1 MTAPQP
7 AAQGTLH
14 AIAVHLV
21 RALQPLD
28 EAFRDAES
36 FEHLMFQL
44 GWQVQGLPPEYVTVA
59 DQVLH
64 AAEALAALRPD
75 PSAGEILGLIGTVGD
90 VYRSVSA
97 LSAAPPGVDPA
108 AFLPEIGR
116 RLFEYLLARDLLTW
130 KPRWFGLLHS
140 LGVIAFEN
148 TPAAGTRPAFMR
160 WRFDW
165 DQIPAVFSDPGLIPA
180 RLYGWGTPTFL
191 FAKLATVL
199 APLLNSVG
207 VPVRLQLVGP
217 ELSAALQKGATGT
230 PAGPVHHAMVLP
242 LFDVPLGSRN
252 QPVGFTLSD
261 LPAEGAA
268 MPGMILQ
275 IMAPNGLTETVDLG
289 DGWTFTLRA
298 GTDLAQQLAV
308 VIRPGETSVRYPFA
322 PGQAL
327 PSAGLGMSLAHK
339 SDPATLLFG
348 QKGKTRLELASAAL
362 NLAVDEKAGEVEV
375 SAGATLDGLVLVLNT
390 SDLDGFLGSALGGH
404 EVTVPLQ
411 LGVSWSSR
419 TGLSFL
425 AGAGFGVTL
434 YPHLDLGL
442 IRFDRVDLAVRLVAG
457 PGTPELDV
465 QALVS
470 FSGVIGPVSYTVE
483 QIGAQLTATLADGD
497 AGPFGLDLSPVWPT
511 GLGLAIDAGPI
522 KGGGFI
528 SFDRAKGRY
537 VGILQVDVFAVGVT
551 AIGVL
556 DTRDGAGAP
565 LPPPGYSFVL
575 IIAARI
581 PHIQLGYGFTL
592 NAVGGVAALNR
603 RLDTAAVLA
612 GIRQGGLQRIL
623 FPADPV
629 RDANAIV
636 AGIGAIF
643 PIAMGRYV
651 FGPTAVIGWGTPTL
665 ITINLAIV
673 VEVPAP
679 VTLTLLGQL
688 SVVLPNAHAPIVE
701 LHVDVIGVLD
711 PGKRTL
717 AVDASLHDSKV
728 AGFALTGDLALRVA
742 YGDQPAF
749 ALAIGGFN
757 PHFTPPPGF
766 PTLRRVTVALGQD
779 DNPRVSLE
787 GYHAITSNSRQ
798 FGAKA
803 ELYAAAGG
811 FNVHG
816 WLSFDALLTLFPL
829 SFRFDFSVG
838 MSLNHGS
845 SRIAGVT
852 VKGTLTGPDPFHV
865 WGEGSLSLLF
875 FDISVPFDARFGLS
889 ILTPALA
896 PADPWPLL
904 SAAIG
909 LLDNWAVDALSTAAV
924 SMVSTGPAGPLL
936 DPSGAATLRQKVLPL
951 WRTLEMFGQYAIS
964 GPDTFAVA
972 QVNLDGRAAHFA
984 PVTDF
989 FVPGDFEKLSATDQL
1004 SRDSFEVMDAGVR
1017 IDNGIQAPVP
1027 ATKVATLAYQ
1037 TKIIDSSWRSRPL
1050 PLTPL
1055 GRPAQLAAAESGAV
1069 GRAATGR
1076 ARFAR
1081 RDGRT
1086 AGIVLDPEAYTVAST
1101 DTLAPR
1107 PEIAAGLTKGA
1118 ARSALR
1124 RSTTTGLQVLP
1135 SYETSSETVADR

>member
-1 MTAPQP
+1 MTAPEP
-7 AAQGTLH
+7 VPHGTLH

-28 EAFRDAES
+28 DAFRDPES

-64 AAEALAALRPD
+64 AAEALAVLRPD
-75 PSAGEILGLIGTVGD
+75 PSPGEILGLIGTVGD

-130 KPRWFGLLHS
+130 QPRWFGLLQS

-148 TPAAGTRPAFMR
+148 TPAAGARPAFTR

-165 DQIPAVFSDPGLIPA
+165 DQLPAILSDPGLIPA
-180 RLYGWGTPTFL
+180 RLYGWGGPAFQ
-191 FAKLATVL
+191 FAQLATVL

-217 ELSAALQKGATGT
+217 DLSAALQAGATS
-230 PAGPVHHAMVLP
+230 PPSGPVHHAMVLP
-242 LFDVPLGSRN
+242 LFDVPLDGRN
-252 QPVGFTLSD
+252 QRVGFVLSD
-261 LPAEGAA
+261 LPAEGTA

-289 DGWTFTLRA
+289 DGWTFTLRT

-308 VIRPGETSVRYPFA
+308 VIRPGDTSVRYPFA
-322 PGQAL
+322 PGHAL

-339 SDPATLLFG
+339 SEPATLLFG
-348 QKGKTRLELASAAL
+348 QTRKTRLELASAAL
-362 NLAVDEKAGEVEV
+362 NLAVDVKAGEVEV
-375 SAGATLDGLVLVLNT
+375 TAGATVDGLVFVLNP
-390 SDLDGFLGSALGGH
+390 SDLDGFLGSALGGR
-404 EVTVPLQ
+404 EVSVPLQ
-411 LGVSWSSR
+411 LGVAWSSR

-425 AGAGFGVTL
+425 AGAGFGLTL
-434 YPHLDLGL
+434 YPHLDLGAL
-442 IRFDRVDLAVRLVAG
+442 RFDRVDLAVRLVAG

-465 QALVS
+465 LALVS
-470 FSGVIGPVSYTVE
+470 FSGVIGPVSYAVE

-497 AGPFGLDLSPVWPT
+497 AGPFGLDLSPVWPS
-511 GLGLAIDAGPI
+511 GLGLAISAGPI
-522 KGGGFI
+522 RGGGFI

-537 VGILQVDVFAVGVT
+537 VGILQVDVFDIGVT

-556 DTRDGAGAP
+556 DTRDAAGAP
-565 LPPPGYSFVL
+565 LPAPGYSFVL
-575 IIAARI
+575 IIAAQI
-581 PHIQLGYGFTL
+581 PPIQLGYGFTL

-603 RLDTAAVLA
+603 RLDVAAVQA

-629 RDANAIV
+629 RDANTIV

-665 ITINLAIV
+665 ITIELAIV

-679 VTLTLLGQL
+679 VTVTLLGQL
-688 SVVLPNAHAPIVE
+688 SVVLPTADAPIVE

-711 PGKRTL
+711 PGRRTI
-717 AVDASLHDSKV
+717 AVDASLHDSHV
-728 AGFALTGDLALRVA
+728 AGFALSGDLALRVA
-742 YGDQPAF
+742 YGDKPAF

-766 PTLRRVTVALGQD
+766 PTLRRVTVALGAD

-811 FNVHG
+811 FNVRG

-838 MSLNHGS
+838 MSLNRKS

-875 FDISVPFDARFGLS
+875 FDISVPFDATFGLD
-889 ILTPALA
+889 IGAPELA
-896 PADPWPLL
+896 PADPWPVL
-904 SAAIG
+904 SAAIA
-909 LLDNWAVDALSTAAV
+909 LLDNWAVEAVSTAAV
-924 SMVSTGPAGPLL
+924 SLVSTGPGGQLL
-936 DPSGAATLRQKVLPL
+936 DPFGAATLRQKVLPL

-964 GPDTFAVA
+964 GPDSFAVA
-972 QVNLDGRAAHFA
+972 RVSLDGRTAHFA

-1004 SRDSFEVMDAGVR
+1004 SRDSFELMDAGIRV
-1017 IDNGIQAPVP
+1017 DNGIQAPVES
-1027 ATKVATLAYQ
+1027 TKVASLAYQ
-1037 TKIIDSSWRSRPL
+1037 TKIIDSSWRSRNL
-1050 PLTPL
+1050 PVTHLDL
-1055 GRPAQLAAAESGAV
+1055 SAQLAAAESGAA
-1069 GRAATGR
+1069 GRATTGR

-1086 AGIVLDPEAYTVAST
+1086 AGVVLGAEEYTVATS
-1101 DTLAPR
+1101 DTLTPR
-1107 PEIAAGLTKGA
+1107 PDIAAALTKGA
-1118 ARSALR
+1118 ARSAAR
-1124 RSTTTGLQVLP
+1124 RSALPGLQVLP
-1135 SYETSSETVADR
+1135 RYEVEGPG